1 MNVALTY
8 NVRPEEES
16 IDKIL
21 ASNEIVSS
29 KSNLSQTSQP
39 KFNDT
44 YAEWDT
50 FETIDAVRNA
60 LSLYNNVNLVEA
72 DENAFEKLRTLKP
85 DIVFNVA
92 EGRYGISR
100 EAQIPAMLDM
110 LRIPYTGSDPLT
122 LATCLDKARTKEIL
136 TYHGIRT
143 AKFIRATSK
152 KDLKDFTLQFP
163 VFIKPIGEG
172 SSKGIFN
179 NSFIQ
184 NMKELEEAVETNS
197 KVYNQPSLVEEYLP
211 GQEFTVA
218 LLGNDGDLNVLPIVE
233 MNFDS
238 LPGDLVPIYSYEAKW
253 IVDKKENPL
262 DIFKCPAQISNDL
275 EQKIKSVVTKTYK
288 VLNCKDWSRIDVR
301 LDSDGEPNIIEI
313 NPLPGILPDP
323 KDNSCYPKAARAF
336 GLNYNDM
343 INYVLFVSAKRY
355 KLL

>member
-1 MNVALTY
+1 LNVALTY

-16 IDKIL
+16 IKKIL
-21 ASNEIVSS
+21 PSNEIVSS
-29 KSNLSQTSQP
+29 KSNLSQTPQP
-39 KFNDT
+39 KFNDA

-92 EGRYGISR
+92 EGQNGISR

-110 LRIPYTGSDPLT
+110 LKIPYTGSDPLT
-122 LATCLDKARTKEIL
+122 LTTCLDKARTKEIL
-136 TYHGIRT
+136 TYHRIKN
-143 AKFIRATSK
+143 AKFITAFAK
-152 KDLKDFTLQFP
+152 EDLKDFKLRFP

-184 NMKELEEAVETNS
+184 NMKELEEALETNTNI
-197 KVYNQPSLVEEYLP
+197 YNQPSLIEEYLP
-211 GQEFTVA
+211 GKEFTVA
-218 LLGNDGDLNVLPIVE
+218 MLGNDGDLNVLPIVE
-233 MNFDS
+233 MNFDT
-238 LPGDLVPIYSYEAKW
+238 LPGDLIPIYSYEAKW

-262 DIFKCPAQISNDL
+262 DIFKCPAEIPKEL
-275 EQKIKSVVTKTYK
+275 EQKIKLVVTKAYK

-343 INYVLFVSAKRY
+343 INSVLFISAKRH
-355 KLL
+355 KLI